1 MIRTASLLFAAYAAT
16 LLTACATPPKPDDTL
31 GWHEVRLPGK
41 DITRYDWSEKDGRLA
56 LAARS
61 ERSASMWR
69 RHVERAPQ
77 TLGTVSFSWWVQD
90 LVVGASVAEASRED
104 APARVLFAF
113 AGDTSQ
119 LPARTRAMFDLAEA
133 LAGERPPYA
142 TLMYVWDT
150 SAPVGSVI
158 INPRSDR
165 IRKIVVD
172 SGPNKLRQWRD
183 HQRDLAADFRLAFGE
198 APGAL
203 VSIALMTD
211 TDNTRSSAKA
221 WYGAVSIDA
230 STKALQV
237 HQVQTPDRDAVCYSQ
252 NPL

>member
-1 MIRTASLLFAAYAAT
+1 M
-16 LLTACATPPKPDDTL
+16 
-31 GWHEVRLPGK
+31 
-41 DITRYDWSEKDGRLA
+41 
-56 LAARS
+56 
-61 ERSASMWR
+61 
-69 RHVERAPQ
+69 
-77 TLGTVSFSWWVQD
+77 SFSWWVQD
-90 LVVGASVAEASRED
+90 LVADASVAEASRED

-113 AGDTSQ
+113 TGDTSK

-165 IRKIVVD
+165 VRKIVVD
-172 SGPNKLRQWRD
+172 SGPTKLRQWRD

-203 VSIALMTD
+203 VSIAVMTD

-230 STKALQV
+230 PTPVHQV
-237 HQVQTPDRDAVCYSQ
+237 HQVQTPDSASGCCSQ